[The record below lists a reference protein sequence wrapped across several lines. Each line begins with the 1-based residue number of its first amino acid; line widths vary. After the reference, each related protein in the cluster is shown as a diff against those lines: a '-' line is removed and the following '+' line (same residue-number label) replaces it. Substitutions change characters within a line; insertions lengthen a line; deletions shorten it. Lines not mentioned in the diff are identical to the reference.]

1 MKEARLKEL
10 QGTSRL
16 ALGFFN
22 SLIRRIEC
30 TKPLA
35 GDGITITQADDGI
48 VINASSNNVNIN
60 VPSGVVT
67 FGLNVCSAGQISQ
80 IVVLGIG

>member
-1 MKEARLKEL
+1 MAIEPRLKEL
-10 QGTSRL
+10 KGSSRL

-35 GDGITITQADDGI
+35 GSNISIAEKPDGVEIALNASTIT
-48 VINASSNNVNIN
+48 
-60 VPSGVVT
+60 
-67 FGLNVCSAGQISQ
+67 LNVCSNGTPSTIVVYGQIP
-80 IVVLGIG
+80 